1 MQNQMTIYHLK
12 IASMKK
18 TLPLLALVLLMCTS
32 CSSVRVATDYDK
44 EAPFG
49 QYQTYAFYKPGIDQA
64 KISDLDKKRIL
75 RNIDAQ
81 MSSKGM
87 IKSEKADILISI
99 FTQENQR
106 VDVYNNA
113 GWGYG
118 WGGYWGGYWGP
129 SVSTSTEGTLYIDL
143 IDAKTNQLVWQ
154 GIGTADLVTRNME
167 KKEAR
172 IQEMVTKIL
181 LNYPP
186 GSKSN

>member
-1 MQNQMTIYHLK
+1 
-12 IASMKK
+12 MKK
-18 TLPLLALVLLMCTS
+18 VLLLLAVIALTMTS
-32 CSSVRVATDYDK
+32 CSSVRVVTDYDK

-81 MSSKGM
+81 LTSKGM
-87 IKSEKADILISI
+87 IKSEKADLLVSI
-99 FTQENQR
+99 FTQERDR

-113 GWGYG
+113 GWGWGWGYPYG

-129 SVSTSTEGTLYIDL
+129 TVTTSTEGTLYIDL

-154 GIGTADLVTRNME
+154 GIGTGDLVMRSME
-167 KKEAR
+167 KREQR
-172 IQEMVTKIL
+172 IQEMVTRIL
-181 LNYPP
+181 QGYPP
-186 GSKSN
+186 GASSK